1 MHGAGTLGW
10 PEHAPYD
17 AILVSASGPGVPAQL
32 KQQLAPRGRIVMPV
46 GSDDDYSQYL
56 IRETR
61 ESEDRFR
68 REYLEQVRF
77 VPLIGAQ
84 GWSDDLPMYD

>member
-1 MHGAGTLGW
+1 
-10 PEHAPYD
+10 
-17 AILVSASGPGVPAQL
+17 
-32 KQQLAPRGRIVMPV
+32 MPV